1 MFRRPLVLVV
11 ALMLPVLAAAA
22 GPREID
28 LPSFAALQKK
38 ASESVDITI
47 GSLPL
52 RFIGCFLDDE
62 DADSAAA
69 KKLIAGLKLVHV
81 RHFRFESD
89 FDYPVTEVEA
99 FRSQLS
105 GPGWSRL
112 VQVHDGRR
120 NKNVDVY
127 AAMDHDKVTGLTIIA
142 SEAREFTVVNVV
154 GEIDVKQIALLQKG
168 LGLPGVRIDLVSRPP
183 I

>member
-105 GPGWSRL
+105 GPAGAGWFRCTMAGATRTSMFT
-112 VQVHDGRR
+112 RR
-120 NKNVDVY
+120 WI
-127 AAMDHDKVTGLTIIA
+127 TT
-142 SEAREFTVVNVV
+142 R
-154 GEIDVKQIALLQKG
+154 
-168 LGLPGVRIDLVSRPP
+168 
-183 I
+183 